1 MPKRFLYYIVLLIA
15 LLLIS
20 CSHNSVSIAE
30 ESYEVKKIKVYKL
43 ISMYTYAN
51 ITISIDSGRVYG
63 KSSINDYYA
72 NCKIDGD
79 LISLDMIKTTRKTD
93 TAEKRR
99 IEGDY
104 LSILQTAYSFKIDG
118 DRLIIYTRFID
129 EPLIYEEIK

>member
-15 LLLIS
+15 FLLIS
-20 CSHNSVSIAE
+20 CSHNSVSVIE
-30 ESYEVKKIKVYKL
+30 KPYEVKKIKIYKL

-51 ITISIDSGRVYG
+51 ITISIDNGRVYG
-63 KSSINDYYA
+63 KSAINDYYA
-72 NCKIDGD
+72 NCKIEGD
-79 LISLDMIKTTRKTD
+79 LISLDMINTTRKTD

>member
-15 LLLIS
+15 FLLIS

-30 ESYEVKKIKVYKL
+30 EPYEIKKIKVYKL

-51 ITISIDSGRVYG
+51 ITISIDNGRVYG
-63 KSSINDYYA
+63 KSAINDYYA

-104 LSILQTAYSFKIDG
+104 LSILQTAYSLKIDG

>member
-30 ESYEVKKIKVYKL
+30 EPYEVKKIKVYKL

-51 ITISIDSGRVYG
+51 ITISIDNGRVYG

-104 LSILQTAYSFKIDG
+104 LSILQTAYSLKIDG

>member
-1 MPKRFLYYIVLLIA
+1 MLIA
-15 LLLIS
+15 FLLIS
-20 CSHNSVSIAE
+20 CSHNSVSIVE
-30 ESYEVKKIKVYKL
+30 EPYEIKKIKVYKL

-51 ITISIDSGRVYG
+51 ITISIDNGRVYG
-63 KSSINDYYA
+63 KSAINDYYA

-104 LSILQTAYSFKIDG
+104 LSILQTAYSLKIDG